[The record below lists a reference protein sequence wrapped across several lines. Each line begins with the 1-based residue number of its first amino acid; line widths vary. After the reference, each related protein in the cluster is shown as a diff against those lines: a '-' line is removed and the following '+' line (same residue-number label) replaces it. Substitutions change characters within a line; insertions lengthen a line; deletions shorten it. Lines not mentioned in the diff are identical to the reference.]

1 MINIISII
9 KNRTNLN
16 ACSLIFILVVFSG
29 CAVGMAASGGKK
41 VNTGILEVGQSR
53 LIVESILGRPVT
65 RLEDSREKRTDVY
78 EFEMGD
84 ESSTKRAWVHGV
96 MDVLTL
102 TLWEIPA
109 GIYEG
114 LQGDT
119 HTMQITYGPDD
130 RVLKIGQVS
139 EAEAKPAIVIE
150 DQKHEGTY
158 KGSTYKMD
166 SYE

>member
-9 KNRTNLN
+9 KNRISLN
-16 ACSLIFILVVFSG
+16 AYSLICILIVSSG

-53 LIVESILGRPVT
+53 LVVESILGRPVA
-65 RLEDSREKRTDVY
+65 RLEDSAKRRTDVY

-84 ESSTKRAWVHGV
+84 ESSTKRAWVHGI

-109 GIYEG
+109 SIYEG
-114 LQGDT
+114 VQGDM
-119 HTMQITYGPDD
+119 HTMQITYGRDD
-130 RVLKIGQVS
+130 RVLEIGQV
-139 EAEAKPAIVIE
+139 AKVKAKPAPEIE
-150 DQKHEGTY
+150 E
-158 KGSTYKMD
+158 
-166 SYE
+166 E

>member
-1 MINIISII
+1 MTNIISFI

-16 ACSLIFILVVFSG
+16 ACSFIFILVVFSG

-53 LIVESILGRPVT
+53 LIVESILGRPVA
-65 RLEDSREKRTDVY
+65 RLEDTTEKRTDVY

-84 ESSTKRAWVHGV
+84 ESSTKRAWVHGL

-109 GIYEG
+109 SIYEG
-114 LQGDT
+114 VQGNM
-119 HTMQITYGPDD
+119 HTMQITYGRDD
-130 RVLKIGQVS
+130 RVLKVGQVTKG
-139 EAEAKPAIVIE
+139 EAKPATVIA
-150 DQKHEGTY
+150 DQKNEETH
-158 KGSTYKMD
+158 KGSKYKMD